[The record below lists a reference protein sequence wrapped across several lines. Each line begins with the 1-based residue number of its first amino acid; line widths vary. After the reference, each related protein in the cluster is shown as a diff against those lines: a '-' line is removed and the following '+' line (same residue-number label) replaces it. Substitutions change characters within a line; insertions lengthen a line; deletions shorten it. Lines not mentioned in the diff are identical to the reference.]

1 MNDMKIKSISWLLS
15 IVMLMPFFIKAQETK
30 SDSSYQFT
38 LVKQLPYTPV
48 KNQFRSGTCW
58 SFSAI
63 SFLESELLRMG
74 KGEYDLSEMF
84 CVRDAYEKKAEKY
97 LRMGGTINFGGG
109 GEFHDVLHTL
119 KSKGLMPEE
128 AYSGLNYGEKN
139 HVHGELD
146 AVTKAYMEA
155 LIKNPNKKISTAWM
169 DGFKGILDAYLGPLP
184 ENFVYQGKQYT
195 SKSFAES
202 LGLDPDDYVC
212 LSSFTHHPFY
222 QPFILEVADNWAWGE
237 IYNVTLDEMMETIDY
252 ALDKGYTVGWAS
264 DVSDKGF
271 AYNKGLA
278 IIPETD
284 VAELSGAEKAR
295 WEKLTEKERNSQM
308 YNFDRVVPEK
318 NVTQEMRQRDF
329 DNLQTTDDHGM
340 HIVGYG
346 TDQFG
351 HKYYYVKN
359 SWGADNKFDGFF
371 YASVP
376 FVRLKT
382 INIVVH
388 KNALPKDIRK
398 KLGI

>member
-1 MNDMKIKSISWLLS
+1 MKLLKEKSIIWLLS
-15 IVMLMPFFIKAQETK
+15 IALLMPFFVKAQDTK
-30 SDSSYQFT
+30 TDSSYQFT

-63 SFLESELLRMG
+63 SFIESELLRKG

-97 LRMGGTINFGGG
+97 LRMGGTTNFSGG
-109 GEFHDVLHTL
+109 GEFHDVIHTL
-119 KSKGLMPEE
+119 RDRGLMPEE
-128 AYSGLNYGEKN
+128 AYPGLDYGEKN

-146 AVTKAYMEA
+146 AVAKAYMDA

-169 DGFKGILDAYLGPLP
+169 NGFKGIMDAYLGHVP
-184 ENFVYQGKQYT
+184 ENFVYKDKLYT
-195 SKSFAES
+195 SRSFAES
-202 LGLDPDDYVC
+202 LGLHSEDYVC
-212 LSSFTHHPFY
+212 LTSFTHHPFY
-222 QPFILEVADNWAWGE
+222 KTFILEVPDNWAWGE
-237 IYNVTLDEMMETIDY
+237 IYNVPLDELMEIIDY

-264 DVSDKGF
+264 DVSEKGF
-271 AYNKGLA
+271 AYNKGVA
-278 IIPETD
+278 VIPETD
-284 VAELSGAEKAR
+284 VTELSGAEKAR

-308 YNFDRVVPEK
+308 YNLDRVVPEK
-318 NVTQEMRQRDF
+318 KVTQEMRQKEF

-346 TDQFG
+346 NDQFG

-359 SWGADNKFDGFF
+359 SWGGDNKFNGFF

-382 INIVVH
+382 IDILVH
-388 KNALPKDIRK
+388 KEAIPTAIKK